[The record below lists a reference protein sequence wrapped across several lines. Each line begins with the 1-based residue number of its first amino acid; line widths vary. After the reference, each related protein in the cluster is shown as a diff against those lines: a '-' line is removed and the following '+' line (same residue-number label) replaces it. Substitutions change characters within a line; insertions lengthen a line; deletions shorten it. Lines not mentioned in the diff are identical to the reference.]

1 MIKRRKK
8 KKILRVS
15 LKMEKTKRKKMRRKK
30 IRMK

>member
-8 KKILRVS
+8 RKILRVS
-15 LKMEKTKRKKMRRKK
+15 LRMVKTKRRKMRIKK